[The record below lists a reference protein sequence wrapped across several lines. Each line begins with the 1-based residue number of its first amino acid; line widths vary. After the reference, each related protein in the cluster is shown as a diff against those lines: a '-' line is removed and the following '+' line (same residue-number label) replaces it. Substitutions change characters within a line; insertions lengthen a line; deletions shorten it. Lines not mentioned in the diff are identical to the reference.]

1 LTLKGPRYFAL
12 EDQCTVVKAASAFVR
27 ETGAPTSTVMQ
38 LTTENQLGVMGEFYY
53 GISYVGNH
61 RTGERNQLLD
71 YGNLVY
77 GRRYA
82 PEELAAVYGVRH
94 FDYYVHFLTVDDPFT
109 AASVARLE
117 QAGARVVLEVRSR
130 GVTLGRVLSFAPLP
144 HSTMDAAEIDAR
156 WDRVG
161 HLSQLFRQSL
171 AGTSFD
177 FGYSWPP
184 APTEAA
190 SPRP

>member
-1 LTLKGPRYFAL
+1 
-12 EDQCTVVKAASAFVR
+12 V
-27 ETGAPTSTVMQ
+27 
-38 LTTENQLGVMGEFYY
+38 N
-53 GISYVGNH
+53 
-61 RTGERNQLLD
+61 
-71 YGNLVY
+71 
-77 GRRYA
+77 
-82 PEELAAVYGVRH
+82 
-94 FDYYVHFLTVDDPFT
+94 DPFT

-117 QAGARVVLEVRSR
+117 RAGARPVLEIRDG
-130 GVTLGRVLSFAPLP
+130 GVAIGRVLSFAPLP
-144 HSTMDAAEIDAR
+144 AGTMDAAEIDAR
-156 WDRVG
+156 WNRVG